1 MVLQQANQSRAMAT
15 KTPIRTAPSPSYA
28 VSMSVVPSHS
38 PVVVRRALK
47 TRTDEVKVMFL
58 KTQDCI
64 FNVFSSRNGTRLLKC
79 YVTNTQCLIVVSL
92 AVYRRDKYIN

>member
-1 MVLQQANQSRAMAT
+1 MVLQQANQSRVMAT

-64 FNVFSSRNGTRLLKC
+64 FNVFSSRSGTRLLKC
-79 YVTNTQCLIVVSL
+79 YVTNTQCLIVVLL